1 MELQVVVLPR
11 VADAGRRGAAA
22 GQDLGQG
29 GTGRVRGGAAEED
42 HITREGAPPRVLP
55 RGRSELGTERGV
67 AGVLLSEG
75 TPPGS
80 KRESRGK
87 REWLRKKKTPRAG
100 VGGRRRPG
108 ERCARRTG
116 ARATKT
122 TETKF

>member
-87 REWLRKKKTPRAG
+87 REWLRQKKNTAGWSGRPQTTRRKVRAQN
-100 VGGRRRPG
+100 R
-108 ERCARRTG
+108 G
-116 ARATKT
+116 ARN
-122 TETKF
+122 